1 MNENLIIET
10 CNIPALIIIFLL
22 SNFPHSFYF
31 LWFFFFSPLSP
42 STVLSG
48 SSLSLWLLPFIIPLF
63 HFPLAPSL
71 SLLPCFISL
80 WLLPFI
86 TPLLHFLWLL
96 PFIIPLFHFSLAPSF
111 HYSPVSFPFGS
122 FALITFPS
130 PLVYNGK
137 SKVSIPEVRYDSF
150 SNSWNNSKDPR
161 SVTGHLYRK

>member
-31 LWFFFFSPLSP
+31 LWFFFFSPLISFHC
-42 STVLSG
+42 TFR
-48 SSLSLWLLPFIIPLF
+48 LLPFPLAPSFHYSLVSFPFGSFAFITPLF
-63 HFPLAPSL
+63 HFPLAPS
-71 SLLPCFISL
+71 
-80 WLLPFI
+80 
-86 TPLLHFLWLL
+86 
-96 PFIIPLFHFSLAPSF
+96 FHYSPVAFPLAPSF